1 MKEYEG
7 EYRIIH
13 ESNNINDIIDNIP
26 SEDKL
31 SRISEIFKILG
42 DPTRIKIMYSILK
55 TELCVCDIAEAIDMT
70 PSAVSHQLRNLKQL
84 RLVTSRRSG
93 KEIYYSLADEHVE
106 ELFDVALEHIEEEK

>member
-13 ESNNINDIIDNIP
+13 ESNIGEIVDHIP

-31 SRISEIFKILG
+31 ARISEIFKILG

-84 RLVTSRRSG
+84 RLISSRRSG

>member
-1 MKEYEG
+1 MKEYAG
-7 EYRIIH
+7 EYKIIH
-13 ESNNINDIIDNIP
+13 EGTVSEITDHMP
-26 SEDKL
+26 SEEKL
-31 SRISEIFKILG
+31 NRISEIFKILG

-55 TELCVCDIAEAIDMT
+55 NELCVCDIAEAIDMT

-84 RLVTSRRSG
+84 RLVSSRRSG